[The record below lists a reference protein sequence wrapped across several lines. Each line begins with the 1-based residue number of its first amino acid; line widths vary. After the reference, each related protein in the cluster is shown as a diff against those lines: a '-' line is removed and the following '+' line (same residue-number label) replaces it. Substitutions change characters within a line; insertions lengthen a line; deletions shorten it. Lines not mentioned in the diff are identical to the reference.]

1 MSVTIKIADPGPDSP
16 CVNVCEM
23 DERLG
28 LCKGCLRTINEIAA
42 WSSMSDTQKREVKTQ
57 LLARR
62 FERQIA

>member
-1 MSVTIKIADPGPDSP
+1 MTVTIKIADPGPGSP

-28 LCKGCLRTINEIAA
+28 LCKGCLRTIEEIAA
-42 WSSMSDTQKREVKTQ
+42 WSSMSDAQKRDVKTQ

-62 FERQIA
+62 FARQVA